1 MTDETHELTP
11 TKPRPRAALRFGVAF
26 LVGLIAA
33 LALGAG
39 ALYAYDQ
46 QYTGRI
52 LPGVRVA
59 DIELAGLT
67 REEAVERV
75 ADAYRSVGDGAIQL
89 NTPDGPLKVPF
100 RLIQRHVDAEALVDA
115 ALGVGRSGTP
125 VDRVIAGARTALRG
139 ASVEPSVSFDAEAV
153 ARNIE
158 RLARSLDRDPADA
171 YVTTTEDGFALT
183 EGVDGRTSDAGP
195 AIEAALA
202 VVGEL
207 DAPEIIEVDLE
218 TAPVEPAITT
228 AEAEE
233 AKATAERIADGI
245 VLTRDDKS
253 AKLNG
258 SPDPPGWISFGV
270 DESGTYAPQV
280 DTSTLPKELKKLAKK
295 VNVAARSAS
304 FKTSGAKIT
313 GVIPSRE
320 GKAMDVDATAAEIEA
335 LLADRA

>member
-11 TKPRPRAALRFGVAF
+11 ATPRPRAALRFAVAF

-52 LPGVRVA
+52 LPGVQVG

-67 REEAVERV
+67 RDEAVERV

-100 RLIQRHVDAEALVDA
+100 RLIQRHVDAEALVDS

-171 YVTTTEDGFALT
+171 YVTTTEDGFDAHR
-183 EGVDGRTSDAGP
+183 GRPTDARP
-195 AIEAALA
+195 
-202 VVGEL
+202 
-207 DAPEIIEVDLE
+207 
-218 TAPVEPAITT
+218 T
-228 AEAEE
+228 
-233 AKATAERIADGI
+233 
-245 VLTRDDKS
+245 
-253 AKLNG
+253 
-258 SPDPPGWISFGV
+258 PDRRSRPRWRS
-270 DESGTYAPQV
+270 
-280 DTSTLPKELKKLAKK
+280 
-295 VNVAARSAS
+295 SAS
-304 FKTSGAKIT
+304 STHRRSSRSTSRRR
-313 GVIPSRE
+313 PSSRRSPLPRPRRPRPPPSASPS
-320 GKAMDVDATAAEIEA
+320 GSCSPATT
-335 LLADRA
+335 RRSG